1 MGIRFSTVS
10 FSSSPA
16 PIDNFAHIYNP
27 NVITDTLNWT
37 TISGTV
43 TADSAYQ
50 YVNIGNFFDDTNTS
64 VVYMQDTLY
73 DQAAYYFIDDV
84 YIANI
89 STGVEEFSNEDLS
102 FIVYPLP
109 FSESVN
115 ILISENSLSTEA
127 SVQLFNFSGEKM
139 VDSTFNLKE
148 NKIVLERNDLISG
161 IYFLKIKSGKKVYTK
176 KVIIN

>member
-1 MGIRFSTVS
+1 
-10 FSSSPA
+10 
-16 PIDNFAHIYNP
+16 
-27 NVITDTLNWT
+27 
-37 TISGTV
+37 
-43 TADSAYQ
+43 
-50 YVNIGNFFDDTNTS
+50 
-64 VVYMQDTLY
+64 MQDTLY